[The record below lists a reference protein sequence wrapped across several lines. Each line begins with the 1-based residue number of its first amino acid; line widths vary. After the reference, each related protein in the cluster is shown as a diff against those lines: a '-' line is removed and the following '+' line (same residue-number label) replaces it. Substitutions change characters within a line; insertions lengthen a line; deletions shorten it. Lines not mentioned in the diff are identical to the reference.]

1 MRYLVTHVK
10 PHLDDIC
17 GIWLLRTYLPG
28 FSKAAIRF
36 IPIDEK
42 GGKTWDGRKVDS
54 NPSVIHVGVA
64 RGKFDEHRGI
74 KNASATTLVW
84 KYLKRKGFAPGNR
97 PDDHRDALERIV
109 DYVYAEDT
117 GRLKGLPHRNVTLP
131 VLLSGFHDSLRR
143 TRIGFLLLQSLLHI
157 ETNALT
163 LEDDWKRRIEFRTP
177 WGRGVALETAA
188 AGSDDFSYRNG
199 FVLVVTRNP
208 KTGDR
213 GIRAAMESGANLREL
228 ARKIREREP
237 LAQWY
242 LHHSGKLLLC
252 GDAVAPR
259 VRRSKL
265 ALNELVA
272 LIKSLKR

>member
-1 MRYLVTHVK
+1 MKTLVTHVK
-10 PHLDDIC
+10 PHLDDIY

-28 FSKAAIRF
+28 FSQAKIRF

-54 NPSVIHVGVA
+54 NPSVIHVGIC
-64 RGKFDEHRGI
+64 RGAFDEHRGV
-74 KNASATTLVW
+74 KNASAATLVW
-84 KYLKRKGFAPGNR
+84 KYLKRKGFAPKNR
-97 PDDHRDALERIV
+97 RERAALERIA

-117 GRLKGLPHRNVTLP
+117 GRLKGLPHRNVMLP
-131 VLLSGFHDSLRR
+131 VLLSGFHDSLQR
-143 TRIGFLLLQSLLHI
+143 TRIGFLLLQSLLRV
-157 ETNALT
+157 EMSVLAL
-163 LEDDWKRRIEFRTP
+163 ENDWKRRIEFKTP
-177 WGRGVALETAA
+177 WGRGVALKTAV
-188 AGSDDFSYRNG
+188 GGTDDLSYRNG
-199 FVLVVTRNP
+199 FVLVVTHNP

-213 GIRAAMESGANLREL
+213 GIRAAADSRADLRTL

-265 ALNELVA
+265 SLAEIVE
-272 LIKSLKR
+272 LIKNLKR